1 MDRHGSNDQT
11 DTRTLT
17 HVRRSRLQVLLFTSA
32 AFGTALVAL
41 GDAAG
46 PKIPPFQGQ

>member
-1 MDRHGSNDQT
+1 MDQQGSNDQT
-11 DTRTLT
+11 ATPTLT
-17 HVRRSRLQVLLFTSA
+17 HVRRGRLQALLFTSA

-41 GDAAG
+41 GAAAG